1 LSLETRQLFIWL
13 PLKPGSANIGY
24 CWIQTKKSGGT
35 MKSLLKNLVIIVML
49 ASLSFLTVSCNTMQ
63 GVGEDLETAGEK
75 IQQKAD

>member
-1 LSLETRQLFIWL
+1 
-13 PLKPGSANIGY
+13 
-24 CWIQTKKSGGT
+24 